1 MGSDEIWTPD
11 IVLYNTQY
19 SSRESHTDIYK
30 SKAIVRNNGWV
41 MWSMPV
47 IWYASC
53 EPDTTWFPLDQQKC
67 TLIFGS
73 LSYSIEKL
81 KITPR
86 GYNFSTK
93 AKLNKENG
101 EWKLLNISQT
111 YGKIKF
117 DCCPDAFSTLTYT
130 VEVKRLSDFYF
141 IYIII
146 PSVALCFL
154 FLLVFFIP
162 RNSGERMGFG
172 ITVLLSITVYLLVIS
187 GSLPEKSDVYPMLG
201 VVFIAEF
208 LMLCTALGLAGFNIS
223 IGGKSLTR
231 PPTLVLR
238 LLKIKDYNQMNV
250 SAKKISAAS
259 NKELTEIISKE
270 NNKNNNSNVSLDNK
284 DNYEKEWSE
293 IADFLDW
300 FFMISFFL
308 LIIIIPIIIA
318 SQLDSKG
325 L

>member
-1 MGSDEIWTPD
+1 ME
-11 IVLYNTQY
+11 
-19 SSRESHTDIYK
+19 YK
-30 SKAIVRNNGWV
+30 S
-41 MWSMPV
+41 S
-47 IWYASC
+47 
-53 EPDTTWFPLDQQKC
+53 FL
-67 TLIFGS
+67 
-73 LSYSIEKL
+73 
-81 KITPR
+81 
-86 GYNFSTK
+86 

-117 DCCPDAFSTLTYT
+117 DCCPHGFSTLTYT
-130 VEVKRLSDFYF
+130 VEIKRLSEFYF

-201 VVFIAEF
+201 VVFISEF

-231 PPTLVLR
+231 PPTLILR
-238 LLKIKDYNQMNV
+238 LLKIKDYNQINV
-250 SAKKISAAS
+250 SVKKISAAS
-259 NKELTEIISKE
+259 SKELTEIILKE
-270 NNKNNNSNVSLDNK
+270 NNKNNSNESLNK
-284 DNYEKEWSE
+284 INKNNYKKEWSE

-300 FFMISFFL
+300 FFMIAFFL
-308 LIIIIPIIIA
+308 LIIIVPIIIA
-318 SQLDSKG
+318 SQLESKG